1 MSNSSIAKWTIAA
14 VFAAG
19 AVTGLGLVAD
29 GQTTT
34 STSVS
39 VSGHVD
45 VGAVA
50 QWLMSMD
57 TDHDGTVT
65 RAEMDNWMDAHFKQ
79 ADTDHDGTLEAKE
92 LVGFCKYIMT
102 TGKSSSYSKQCPA
115 QGKVWLAAMDTDK
128 DGTVSKDEM
137 EKYFD
142 AQFDTADVDHDGTLD
157 KVELGVFRQNIM
169 AGGNSQ

>member
-1 MSNSSIAKWTIAA
+1 MSNNSIAKWTIAA

-19 AVTGLGLVAD
+19 AVTGLGLTAN
-29 GQTTT
+29 GQTT
-34 STSVS
+34 TSVS

-65 RAEMDNWMDAHFKQ
+65 KAEMDNWMDAHFKK
-79 ADTDHDGTLEAKE
+79 ADADHDGTLETKE

-102 TGKSSSYSKQCPA
+102 TGKASSASKQCGSH
-115 QGKVWLAAMDTDK
+115 GKQWLASMDTDK
-128 DGTVSKDEM
+128 DGTVSKEEM

-142 AQFDTADVDHDGTLD
+142 AQFDKADADHDGTLD
-157 KVELGVFRQNIM
+157 KQELAVLRNNLIA
-169 AGGNSQ
+169 AGNTQ

>member
-1 MSNSSIAKWTIAA
+1 MSDSSIAKWTIAA
-14 VFAAG
+14 VVAAG
-19 AVTGLGLVAD
+19 AFTGPGLTAK

-39 VSGHVD
+39 VTGHVD

-57 TDHDGTVT
+57 TDKDGTVT
-65 RAEMDNWMDAHFKQ
+65 KAEMDKWMEAHFKK
-79 ADTDHDGTLEAKE
+79 ADTDHDGTLETKE

-102 TGKSSSYSKQCPA
+102 TGRASSYSKQCPT

-128 DGTVSKDEM
+128 DGTVSKEEM
-137 EKYFD
+137 QKYFD
-142 AQFDTADVDHDGTLD
+142 GEFDKADVDHDETLD
-157 KVELGVFRQNIM
+157 KQELGAFRQSLM
-169 AGGNSQ
+169 TAGK

>member
-19 AVTGLGLVAD
+19 AVTGLGFAAD

-34 STSVS
+34 SFS

-45 VGAVA
+45 VNGVA

-57 TDHDGTVT
+57 KDHDGTVT
-65 RAEMDNWMDAHFKQ
+65 KAEMDTWMDAHFTK
-79 ADTDHDGTLEAKE
+79 ADTDHDGTLETKE
-92 LVGFCKYIMT
+92 LGAFCKYIMT
-102 TGKSSSYSKQCPA
+102 TGKASSYAKQCPN

-128 DGTVSKDEM
+128 DGTVSKEEM

-142 AQFDTADVDHDGTLD
+142 AEFDKADADHDGTLD
-157 KVELGVFRQNIM
+157 KNELAVFRANIM
-169 AGGNSQ
+169 AAGNTQ

>member
-1 MSNSSIAKWTIAA
+1 MNNSSIAKWTIAA
-14 VFAAG
+14 VVAAG
-19 AVTGLGLVAD
+19 AVTGLGLPAN

-34 STSVS
+34 SVS
-39 VSGHVD
+39 VTGHVD

-65 RAEMDNWMDAHFKQ
+65 KAEMDNWMDAHFKK
-79 ADTDHDGTLEAKE
+79 ADTDHDGTLETKE
-92 LVGFCKYIMT
+92 LVAFCKYIMT
-102 TGKSSSYSKQCPA
+102 TGRASSYSKQCPS
-115 QGKVWLAAMDTDK
+115 QGKPWLAAMDADK

-142 AQFDTADVDHDGTLD
+142 AEFDKADVDHEGTLD
-157 KVELGVFRQNIM
+157 KQELAVFRQSLM
-169 AGGNSQ
+169 AAGNTQ

>member
-14 VFAAG
+14 MFAAG
-19 AVTGLGLVAD
+19 VVTGLGLTAN

-34 STSVS
+34 SVT
-39 VSGHVD
+39 VSGNVD

-57 TDHDGTVT
+57 TDHDGTVSK
-65 RAEMDNWMDAHFKQ
+65 AEMDNWMDAHFKK
-79 ADTDHDGTLEAKE
+79 ADADHDGTLEAKE

-102 TGKSSSYSKQCPA
+102 TGKSSSYSKQCGNE
-115 QGKVWLAAMDTDK
+115 GKQWLAAMDTDK

-142 AQFDTADVDHDGTLD
+142 AEFDKADVDHDGTLD
-157 KVELGVFRQNIM
+157 KKELAVFRQDLM
-169 AGGNSQ
+169 AAGNSQ

>member
-1 MSNSSIAKWTIAA
+1 MNNRSIAKWTIAA

-19 AVTGLGLVAD
+19 AVTGLGLAAN
-29 GQTTT
+29 GQTT
-34 STSVS
+34 TSVS

-57 TDHDGTVT
+57 TNHDGTVT
-65 RAEMDNWMDAHFKQ
+65 KAEMDNWMDAHFKK
-79 ADTDHDGTLEAKE
+79 ADTDHDGKLEPKE

-102 TGKSSSYSKQCPA
+102 TGKASSYAKQCPN
-115 QGKVWLAAMDTDK
+115 QGKQWLAAMDTDK
-128 DGTVSKDEM
+128 DGKVSKEEM

-142 AQFDTADVDHDGTLD
+142 AEFDKADVDHDGTLD
-157 KVELGVFRQNIM
+157 EKDLAVLRQNLM
-169 AGGNSQ
+169 AVGNTQ